1 VSLACAAALLAAL
14 PQAPAFAQGCAMCG
28 TALGNA
34 SDPLARSMASSI
46 MFMIPVPFFLF
57 FSVAGWLIY
66 RFRRQARRQHPFPQE
81 NLN

>member
-1 VSLACAAALLAAL
+1 VGLACAAALIGAL

-28 TALGNA
+28 TAVGDA

-66 RFRRQARRQHPFPQE
+66 RFRRQARHHHPLSQE
-81 NLN
+81 TLN